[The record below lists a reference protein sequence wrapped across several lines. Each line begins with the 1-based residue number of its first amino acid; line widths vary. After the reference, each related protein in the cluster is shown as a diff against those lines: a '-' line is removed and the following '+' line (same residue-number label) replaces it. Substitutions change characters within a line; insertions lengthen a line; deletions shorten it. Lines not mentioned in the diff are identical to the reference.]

1 MVPLVVL
8 VAFLFTLLMSHAG
21 RKVTS
26 NTEYVRAKTL
36 IAEYQLLK
44 KSSPRDKRL
53 VRKLKRLEPEAKRA
67 KRLAFIY
74 TFRKVMVFFLFYV
87 VSIIIVTLTFGF
99 YVVPFD
105 IPGLTYR
112 IEGFPVT
119 PASTVLIAS
128 YILFMPLIQKLSEPP
143 LAPAG
148 ANNISRT
155 QG

>member
-1 MVPLVVL
+1 MIPLVVL
-8 VAFLFTLLMSHAG
+8 VALLFALLMSYAG
-21 RKVTS
+21 RRVTS
-26 NTEYVRAKTL
+26 NQEYVRARTI

-74 TFRKVMVFFLFYV
+74 TFRKVMIFFLFYV
-87 VSIIIVTLTFGF
+87 VSIIVVTLTFDL
-99 YVVPFD
+99 YIVPFD

-112 IEGFPVT
+112 VEGFPVT

-143 LAPAG
+143 LTQAG
-148 ANNISRT
+148 R
-155 QG
+155 